1 MNLFGFSQFC
11 TIIMLTLIIPS
22 FVDSIKI
29 KVEYSSKVFP
39 VKLDK
44 KDTVA
49 TLKAQEICNIRIQ
62 KQKLTKERAGKFCVE
77 RSADQK
83 TIKKYAIGEGQNV
96 FVSLDEFQ
104 FFVEYREKMYPIKV
118 NAMTTI
124 KEVKEKMTQITGIP
138 SEKQTLIHYYLCG
151 GFNDSVRLIDFVK
164 EDMPFLIM
172 SDGSGITVRWQN
184 HWEYFVIYVN
194 GTDTVATVKQKIRE
208 INKQRQKIRETNEQR
223 YKSELNGE
231 IILRKCH
238 FDCEYGKALED
249 EKTMDEYG
257 IIEGNDIH
265 MKVLAWDEIWHESS
279 PASSSAAAVADGT
292 DFHIHMDY
300 GSSRRTVWVK
310 GTDKLRSLKDKIR
323 PIIEADWKCKF
334 GDISLFKHPFRV
346 GIDEL
351 MDNEKTM
358 DEYGIKEG
366 DTIESLDDERLD

>member
-1 MNLFGFSQFC
+1 
-11 TIIMLTLIIPS
+11 
-22 FVDSIKI
+22 
-29 KVEYSSKVFP
+29 
-39 VKLDK
+39 
-44 KDTVA
+44 
-49 TLKAQEICNIRIQ
+49 
-62 KQKLTKERAGKFCVE
+62 
-77 RSADQK
+77 
-83 TIKKYAIGEGQNV
+83 
-96 FVSLDEFQ
+96 
-104 FFVEYREKMYPIKV
+104 
-118 NAMTTI
+118 
-124 KEVKEKMTQITGIP
+124 
-138 SEKQTLIHYYLCG
+138 
-151 GFNDSVRLIDFVK
+151 
-164 EDMPFLIM
+164 MP
-172 SDGSGITVRWQN
+172 
-184 HWEYFVIYVN
+184 
-194 GTDTVATVKQKIRE
+194 
-208 INKQRQKIRETNEQR
+208 
-223 YKSELNGE
+223 
-231 IILRKCH
+231 

-310 GTDKLRSLKDKIR
+310 STDKLRSLKDKIR

-366 DTIESLDDERLD
+366 DAIESLDDERLD